1 MAQQHNKLAKLVT
14 VKNVNIRIKH
24 TYTCISFTIHNSN
37 HQLCYFV
44 EQVEHKQLVV
54 VA

>member
-1 MAQQHNKLAKLVT
+1 MAQQHNKLAKLIT
-14 VKNVNIRIKH
+14 IKNVNIRIKH
-24 TYTCISFTIHNSN
+24 TYACISFTIHSSN
-37 HQLCYFV
+37 RQLYYSV